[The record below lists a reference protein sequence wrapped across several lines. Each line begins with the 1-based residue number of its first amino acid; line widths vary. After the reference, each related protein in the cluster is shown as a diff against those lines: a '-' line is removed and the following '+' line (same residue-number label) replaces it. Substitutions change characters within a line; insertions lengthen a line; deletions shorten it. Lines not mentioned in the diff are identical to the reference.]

1 MAAKRFPFLSDEWI
15 AAARRIRDTHLG
27 AAETLAASVLP
38 GGASVRMNQIITDVP
53 FGDGVIDAH
62 IDSTSGSLSL
72 DLGHIDS
79 PDVTITVDYVTAQ
92 AIFVEQDTA
101 QAMQAFMTG
110 RIRIDGDLSKL
121 LALQSVASSDQLP
134 DGTRSRAAAVA
145 AELKAITAD

>member
-27 AAETLAASVLP
+27 DAESLATSVLP
-38 GGASVRMNQIITDVP
+38 NGTSVRMNQIITDVP

-72 DLGHIDS
+72 DLGHLDS
-79 PDVTITVDYVTAQ
+79 PDLTITVDYVTAQ
-92 AIFVEQDTA
+92 AIFVEQDTT

-110 RIRIDGDLSKL
+110 RIRIDGDLTKL
-121 LALQSVASSDQLP
+121 LALQAAAGNQLP
-134 DGTRSRAAAVA
+134 DGTRSRAEAVA
-145 AELKAITAD
+145 AELKAITAE